1 MINKGD
7 KVVMHTCMEAQ
18 FHEGIVWDVSY
29 DEFTRNGQH
38 PVVFLEGFSGSF
50 AVEYL
55 RKVDPSEETIEC
67 IMCDTQVLA
76 DSKGYIPGTKLGSYW
91 CKECAVEEEKQQKIL
106 KEVEQMKITHT
117 VFKNSDLEK
126 AAKEFS
132 NRVKTD
138 LEGIAVVVNHVR
150 KDEGRSRN
158 PRYIVI
164 NTDENPRMIE
174 EIIKV
179 MKRFGKWGL
188 TS

>member
-1 MINKGD
+1 MYNKGD
-7 KVVMHTCMEAQ
+7 KVVMHTCMEAN

-29 DEFTRNGQH
+29 NEFTRNGQH

-117 VFKNSDLEK
+117 VFKNEDLNSLLEK
-126 AAKEFS
+126 DALIKFPFEYVQAAYIQQRKKED
-132 NRVKTD
+132 K
-138 LEGIAVVVNHVR
+138 
-150 KDEGRSRN
+150 
-158 PRYIVI
+158 YIII

-179 MKRFGKWGL
+179 MKRFGKWG
-188 TS
+188 

>member
-50 AVEYL
+50 AAEYL
-55 RKVDPSEETIEC
+55 RKVDPSEETVEC

-91 CKECAVEEEKQQKIL
+91 CKECAAEEEKQQKIL

-117 VFKNSDLEK
+117 VFKNEDIEKLTVKEKRDLAYVESCLT
-126 AAKEFS
+126 EI
-132 NRVKTD
+132 RG
-138 LEGIAVVVNHVR
+138 LQG
-150 KDEGRSRN
+150 KDPY
-158 PRYIVI
+158 PRYITI
-164 NTDENPRMIE
+164 NCDEDPQMIE

-179 MKRFGKWGL
+179 MKRFRKWG
-188 TS
+188 